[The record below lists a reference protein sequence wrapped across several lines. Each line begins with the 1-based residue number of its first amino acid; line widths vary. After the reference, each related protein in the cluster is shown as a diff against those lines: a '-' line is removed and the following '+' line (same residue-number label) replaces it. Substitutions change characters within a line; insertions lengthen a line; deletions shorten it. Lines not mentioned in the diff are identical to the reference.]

1 MSARILTKRFKKPCV
16 YKNFLPIETARI
28 FMREKC
34 IHTHMHSAYSYE
46 IMHKLLELSPNLL
59 NLSRVSN
66 PPKTGFN

>member
-1 MSARILTKRFKKPCV
+1 MYTQL
-16 YKNFLPIETARI
+16 
-28 FMREKC
+28 
-34 IHTHMHSAYSYE
+34 HTHMHSAYSYE